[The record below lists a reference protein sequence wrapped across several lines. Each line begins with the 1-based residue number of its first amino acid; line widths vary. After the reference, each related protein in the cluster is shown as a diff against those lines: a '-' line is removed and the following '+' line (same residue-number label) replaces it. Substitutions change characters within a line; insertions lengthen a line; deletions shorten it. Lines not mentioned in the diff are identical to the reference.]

1 MRYVEYMY
9 LIIIEKLKK
18 RGANSQTL
26 RKLTETWG
34 DLLQIYTLLQGHLP
48 LDEVAVNTSC
58 VTPGEIACDG
68 ATLGHFASGGL
79 RKRKLGLFQ
88 SR

>member
-26 RKLTETWG
+26 RKLTETGG
-34 DLLQIYTLLQGHLP
+34 DLLQIYTP
-48 LDEVAVNTSC
+48 
-58 VTPGEIACDG
+58 
-68 ATLGHFASGGL
+68 F
-79 RKRKLGLFQ
+79 
-88 SR
+88 